1 MKIWQ
6 RLPSLVV
13 VTVLVLGAGIL
24 AWRFISP
31 STGTPMVT
39 VRIPALSTM
48 AVKGAKAYDANCAQ
62 CHGTNGAGGDQGPP
76 LVHNIYNP
84 GHHADAAFIFAVKR
98 GVRGHHWAFGD
109 MPPMPQVGEDDI
121 YAIVRYIRELQ
132 EENGI
137 FYKPHRM

>member
-1 MKIWQ
+1 MKMWQ

-24 AWRFISP
+24 AWRVISP
-31 STGTPMVT
+31 ATSVPIVK
-39 VRIPALSTM
+39 VRIPALSAM
-48 AVKGAKAYDANCAQ
+48 AVKGAKAYDTNCAQ
-62 CHGTNGAGGDQGPP
+62 CHGTNAVGGDQGPP
-76 LVHNIYNP
+76 LVHDIYNP
-84 GHHADAAFIFAVKR
+84 GHHTDAAFFFAVKR
-98 GVRGHHWAFGD
+98 GVRRHHWAFGD
-109 MPPMPQVGEDDI
+109 MAPQPQVTEDDV

>member
-1 MKIWQ
+1 MKISE
-6 RLPSLVV
+6 RLPYLVV
-13 VTVLVLGAGIL
+13 VTVLVLGAGVL

-31 STGTPMVT
+31 LTGISTVA
-39 VRIPALSTM
+39 VRIPALSAI
-48 AVKGAKAYDANCAQ
+48 AVKGAKAFDANCAQ
-62 CHGTNGAGGDQGPP
+62 CHGTNGAGGDRGPP
-76 LVHNIYNP
+76 LVHDIYNP
-84 GHHADAAFIFAVKR
+84 GHHADAAFFFAVKR

-109 MPPMPQVGEDDI
+109 MPPMPQVAEDDI